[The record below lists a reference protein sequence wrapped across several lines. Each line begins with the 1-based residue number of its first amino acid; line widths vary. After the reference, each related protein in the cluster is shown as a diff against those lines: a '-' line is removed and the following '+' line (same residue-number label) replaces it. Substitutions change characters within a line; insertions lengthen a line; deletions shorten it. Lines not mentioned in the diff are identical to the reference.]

1 LISNWQTSKSTYART
16 FINYFD
22 TLPAHLLQGY
32 FNTLDH
38 QTQIEFRNTMVQKD
52 QLKNELFIERFNEWA
67 LHECI
72 NAVAPFE
79 RSQGSDDHMTEEMN
93 HKGSINVF

>member
-1 LISNWQTSKSTYART
+1 
-16 FINYFD
+16 
-22 TLPAHLLQGY
+22 
-32 FNTLDH
+32 
-38 QTQIEFRNTMVQKD
+38 MVQKD